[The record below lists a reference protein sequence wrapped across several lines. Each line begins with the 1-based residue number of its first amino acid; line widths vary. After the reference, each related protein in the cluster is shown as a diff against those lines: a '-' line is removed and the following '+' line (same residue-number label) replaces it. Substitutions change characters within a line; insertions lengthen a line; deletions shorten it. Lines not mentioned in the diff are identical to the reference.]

1 MGTGR
6 RYRIEQ
12 RTDDVD
18 APGEYCVHP
27 HLQRDALLR
36 EGVPQASADG
46 DDHGKE
52 HQRVCL
58 VLRLRQVA
66 VGDVH
71 EPTVDVG
78 AVGWRY
84 VRAAVVL
91 PRALVVVRVR
101 VGFHAPGARLSLP
114 ADLLVGHAERAVLA
128 PARRVILDH
137 PRDDHRALASNRV
150 CLRIQRIIPRATP
163 IITASRGTG
172 SPGGASDLRR
182 RSLARGAGCV
192 RSENPRGFDV
202 DHPRAVSLCAP
213 KPRPATLRE
222 SRIRP

>member
-6 RYRIEQ
+6 RYQIEQ
-12 RTDDVD
+12 RMTDDVD

-27 HLQRDALLR
+27 ILQRDALLR
-36 EGVPQASADG
+36 EGVPHASADG
-46 DDHGKE
+46 DDHGEE

-78 AVGWRY
+78 AFGCRY
-84 VRAAVVL
+84 VRAAVGL

-101 VGFHAPGARLSLP
+101 VGFIDPGARLSLP
-114 ADLLVGHAERAVLA
+114 ADLLVGHAERAVRA

-172 SPGGASDLRR
+172 SPGSASALRR

-192 RSENPRGFDV
+192 RSESPSRFRRRSPARRV
-202 DHPRAVSLCAP
+202 PVRAPTGDPS
-213 KPRPATLRE
+213 
-222 SRIRP
+222 